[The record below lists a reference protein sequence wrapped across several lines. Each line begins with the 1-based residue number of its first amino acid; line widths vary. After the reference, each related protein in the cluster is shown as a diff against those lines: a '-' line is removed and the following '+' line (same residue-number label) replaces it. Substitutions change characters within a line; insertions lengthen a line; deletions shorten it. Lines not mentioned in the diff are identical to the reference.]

1 MACSSWEIRQPEFLE
16 RSVGN
21 ITAPL
26 EDRSDNRGAAEPSK
40 VLRHVLLVCNS
51 LYLLRSDAD
60 KAVAVGCLL
69 LQGTLFDELGAGFA
83 VIFVIHEQNTIG
95 LAEKQIIPG
104 RKLPRPLIR
113 ALLTGA

>member
-1 MACSSWEIRQPEFLE
+1 M
-16 RSVGN
+16 
-21 ITAPL
+21 IT
-26 EDRSDNRGAAEPSK
+26 GGGEPSK

-60 KAVAVGCLL
+60 KAVAVGRLL

-104 RKLPRPLIR
+104 RKLPRP
-113 ALLTGA
+113 